1 MSAVKHLC
9 KHSAVSLSATRTL
22 REQLSAIGR
31 RPRYLRC
38 FVAQAN
44 SLCHRLRGWNLTQ
57 HYSNAY
63 FFYSKADG

>member
-31 RPRYLRC
+31 RPRTLLE
-38 FVAQAN
+38 V
-44 SLCHRLRGWNLTQ
+44 LCGTG
-57 HYSNAY
+57 
-63 FFYSKADG
+63 K